1 MLPRTLEPEI
11 MDSDA
16 EADEYDAMD
25 HRAVN
30 DAFAEDFL
38 AVGNVGTDCLD
49 LGTGTALI
57 PIEIC
62 QRNPDIRIMAMDASK
77 PMLELARYR
86 VELAN
91 MTHRIMLHFGNANE
105 LCFEANYFDSVVSN
119 TLLHHLPE
127 PARMLTEA
135 WRVLRPNGLLFVRD
149 LVRPATDEEIEVLV
163 ETHTQGETEFSKQ
176 LLRQSFHAALT
187 LDEIRE
193 LLSQMGVSSETVQMT
208 SNRHWTLSVR
218 KKEALA

>member
-11 MDSDA
+11 MDSTD
-16 EADEYDAMD
+16 EANEYDSMD
-25 HRAVN
+25 HQAVN
-30 DAFAEDFL
+30 EAFADDFL
-38 AVGNVGTDCLD
+38 AVGNVGNDCLD

-62 QRNPDIRIMAMDASK
+62 QRNPDIRVMAMDASMA
-77 PMLELARYR
+77 MLELARYR
-86 VELAN
+86 LELAN
-91 MTHRIMLHFGNANE
+91 MTDRIQLYYGNVNAMP
-105 LCFEANYFDSVVSN
+105 FEASYFDAVVSN

-127 PARMLTEA
+127 PAKMLAEA

-149 LVRPATDEEIEVLV
+149 LVRPSTDEEIESLV
-163 ETHTQGETEFSKQ
+163 DAHTQGETEFSKQ

-193 LLSQMGVSSETVQMT
+193 LLGPLGISPDYVQMT
-208 SNRHWTLSVR
+208 SNRHWTINAR
-218 KKEALA
+218 KQSE